1 MRRKAAR
8 EGVGDRVGWVLNL
21 SKAERGFD
29 RLRLYLIRCKLLT
42 MPAHS
47 VNGFGNFL

>member
-8 EGVGDRVGWVLNL
+8 EGVGDRVGWMLSL
-21 SKAERGFD
+21 SKAEMSFD
-29 RLRLYLIRCKLLT
+29 RLRLCLISYKLLT